1 MLRLHFTG
9 DDLSRIRIA
18 SRPDPLRETMLS
30 ITLLGS
36 GPGRTMF
43 GPWRARA
50 RTELRRLP
58 REHLRLLRHLAPPRG
73 AFPDHAGTPREAGL
87 IAATR
92 LGVAVT
98 HTLTPLG
105 AALLNGDLE
114 PQPTGYP
121 VGNRRP
127 RLLRE
132 A

>member
-1 MLRLHFTG
+1 M
-9 DDLSRIRIA
+9 IRT
-18 SRPDPLRETMLS
+18 SCVRSHT
-30 ITLLGS
+30 
-36 GPGRTMF
+36 GRT
-43 GPWRARA
+43 PQ
-50 RTELRRLP
+50 
-58 REHLRLLRHLAPPRG
+58 EHLHLLRHLAPPRG

-92 LGVAVT
+92 LGAAVT

-105 AALLNGDLE
+105 TALLNGDLE